1 MNINYHRRVMK
12 RVSNPCIQCENVTL
26 AYEKQAVV
34 SNLSFTVNAGDYLCI
49 IGENGTGKSTLMK
62 GLLGLKKP
70 VSGSIVLGEGIST
83 SQIGYVPQTTA
94 PQKDFPASV
103 WEVVLSGCRK
113 QKKFLPGYGSAE
125 KKLAE
130 EKLELLGILDLKQK
144 SFRELSGGQRQRVL
158 LARALCAAKKVILL
172 DEPTTGLDP
181 VASEEFYH
189 LLLKLNHQYQLTVVM
204 VSHAVREAMAH
215 ADHILYLSSRHYFYG
230 TTQGFAETED
240 GRKFLRRCEL

>member
-1 MNINYHRRVMK
+1 MIRTYHSRGMK
-12 RVSNPCIQCENVTL
+12 RTSFPCIQCENITL
-26 AYEKQAVV
+26 AYENRTVI
-34 SNLSFTVNAGDYLCI
+34 SNLSFTVNTGDYVCI

-70 VSGSIVLGEGIST
+70 VSGSIVLGEGISMN
-83 SQIGYVPQTTA
+83 QIGYVPQTTA

-113 QKKFLPGYGSAE
+113 NRRFLPGFGNAE
-125 KKLAE
+125 KQLAL
-130 EKLELLGILDLKQK
+130 EKLELLGISDLKDK

-189 LLLKLNHQYQLTVVM
+189 LLIRLNRQYQLTVVM
-204 VSHAVREAMAH
+204 VSHAVREALAH
-215 ADHILYLSSRHYFYG
+215 ADHILYLSSSHAFYG
-230 TTQGFAETED
+230 TTEQFGQTED

>member
-1 MNINYHRRVMK
+1 MIRNYRRRTMK
-12 RVSNPCIQCENVTL
+12 KMAVPCIKCENAAF
-26 AYEKQAVV
+26 AYENKTVI
-34 SNLSFTVNAGDYLCI
+34 SDLTFTVNEGDYLCI

-70 VSGSIVLGEGIST
+70 VAGSVTLGEDSRT
-83 SQIGYVPQTTA
+83 DQIGYVPQTTA
-94 PQKDFPASV
+94 PQRDFPASV

-113 QKKFLPGYGSAE
+113 KRKFLPGYGREE
-125 KKLAE
+125 KQLAE
-130 EKLELLGILDLKQK
+130 EKMELLGISGLKEK

-158 LARALCAAKKVILL
+158 LARALCAAKKLILL

-189 LLLKLNHQYQLTVVM
+189 LLIHLNRTHQMTVIM

-215 ADHILYLSSRHYFYG
+215 ADHILYLSSGHYFYG
-230 TTQGFAETED
+230 TTGQFGETED
-240 GRKFLRRCEL
+240 GRRFLRRCDL